1 MSSRV
6 AKTVFAL
13 LLLSAV
19 VGCGDGRPKRVPVSG
34 QVLIDGKPLTHGYIQ
49 FAPGDSRASTGGL
62 DADGHFVLTC
72 FEMGDGAVTGKHKV
86 SVMSQ
91 EAIGQET
98 IKWHAPKKYANAKTS
113 GLEQEITGPADDVKI
128 ELTWGSEQGQLV
140 EKRKVGDQTERL
152 PTTSSARSPKLL
164 TAVRTWTLGPEALK

>member
-1 MSSRV
+1 MSSRLLAVSV
-6 AKTVFAL
+6 AVLAL
-13 LLLSAV
+13 TAA

-34 QVLIDGKPLTHGYIQ
+34 QVLIDGKPLTHGYVQ

-98 IKWHAPKKYANAKTS
+98 IKWHAPKKYANANTS
-113 GLEQEITGPADDVKI
+113 GLEEEISGPTDAVKI
-128 ELTWGSEQGQLV
+128 ELTWGGEKGPLV
-140 EKRKVGDQTERL
+140 EKR
-152 PTTSSARSPKLL
+152 
-164 TAVRTWTLGPEALK
+164 